1 MRILYVT
8 PHIEWPL
15 SSGGHIRKWNIL
27 QGLLAAGDVDVLVCG
42 VENTD
47 CTEGPY
53 RGCREITTISRTV
66 FRTTPEQRSLYDDTF
81 GRVRLTISSPYPYLF
96 LWGHPKDARQAYK
109 DMRSRG
115 RYDLIWVETLRFA
128 ATLGVSHHSFKSKG
142 KSKSARVVVDGDD
155 FTWIRDLGLL
165 KSTPSYG
172 TKLLDYIDVLKMWAW
187 ERTCVSWYSA
197 VVRCSHEDR
206 IRQGG
211 KHTVVIPNGTD
222 IPPASN
228 RNPAGRVLFVGL
240 LDYQP
245 NELGISWFLKEI
257 WPRVTHVAPEA
268 RLDIV
273 GRGFSSELSRVN
285 GTSGISV
292 HGYVPDL
299 TPLYENA
306 TLSIAPLHAGGGTRL
321 KILESIARRVPVV
334 STTLGAYGIPLF
346 EEHGLFRRDGVRA
359 FADACI
365 ELLLNKGHEAQSS
378 TLSGREII
386 RRKFDWK
393 QIQDA
398 VTQLAISYQ

>member
-53 RGCREITTISRTV
+53 RGCREIATISRTV
-66 FRTTPEQRSLYDDTF
+66 FRPTPEQRALYERTF
-81 GRVRLTISSPYPYLF
+81 GRLRLTITSPYPYLF
-96 LWGHPKDARQAYK
+96 LWGHPRDAQRQYQEMCSK
-109 DMRSRG
+109 G
-115 RYDLIWVETLRFA
+115 VYDLIWVETLRFA
-128 ATLGVSHHSFKSKG
+128 KILAVSSHSIRSKG
-142 KSKSARVVVDGDD
+142 TRVVVDGDD
-155 FTWIRDLGLL
+155 FTWIRDLGVLN
-165 KSTPSYG
+165 STPSYG
-172 TKLLDYIDVLKMWAW
+172 AKILEYIDVFKMWAW
-187 ERTCVSWYSA
+187 EQTCAWWYSA

-206 IRQGG
+206 VRQGG
-211 KHTVVIPNGTD
+211 QHTVVIPNGTD
-222 IPPASN
+222 IPPTSN
-228 RNPAGRVLFVGL
+228 RNPAGHIIFVGL
-240 LDYQP
+240 MDYPP

-257 WPRVTHVAPEA
+257 WPLVTHAAPEA

-273 GRGFSSELSRVN
+273 GRGYSSELSKVN

-292 HGYVPDL
+292 HGYVADL

-321 KILESIARRVPVV
+321 KVLESIARRVPVV

-386 RRKFDWK
+386 QQKFDWK
-393 QIQDA
+393 RIQDA
-398 VTQLAISYQ
+398 VTQLAASYQ